1 MKKKLVVLIIVM
13 LIILPVTVYAYG
25 GINTN
30 VTIGKGPAAQASKD
44 VTNRMVGILQTAG
57 TVISVIAIIII
68 GIRYMISSVD
78 EKAQLKGVLWYY
90 VIGAILVFATSNVL
104 ALAYDVIAGL

>member
-25 GINTN
+25 GIDTN
-30 VTIGKGPAAQASKD
+30 ITIGKPDDSTID
-44 VTNRMVGILQTAG
+44 VTENIVGTLQVAG
-57 TVISVIAIIII
+57 TIISVIALIII
-68 GIRYMISSVD
+68 GIRYMVSSVD